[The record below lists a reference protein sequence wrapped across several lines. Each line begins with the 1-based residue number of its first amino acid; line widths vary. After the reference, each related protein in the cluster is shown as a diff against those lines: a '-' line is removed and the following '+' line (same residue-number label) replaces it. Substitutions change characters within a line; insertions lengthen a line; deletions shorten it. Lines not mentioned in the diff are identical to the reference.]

1 MRTNKITTTLAAFA
15 ALATIAGP
23 LAGTAAAKPKIKTTQ
38 KTTCKQNLPNGNVV
52 EYEVGTKITVIENG
66 KAYKFRCSSNG
77 EWVRTALEVVNP
89 VLPVAPVG
97 TLGASLP
104 NE

>member
-1 MRTNKITTTLAAFA
+1 MRTNKITTTLAALA

-23 LAGTAAAKPKIKTTQ
+23 LAGTAAAKPKKNTT